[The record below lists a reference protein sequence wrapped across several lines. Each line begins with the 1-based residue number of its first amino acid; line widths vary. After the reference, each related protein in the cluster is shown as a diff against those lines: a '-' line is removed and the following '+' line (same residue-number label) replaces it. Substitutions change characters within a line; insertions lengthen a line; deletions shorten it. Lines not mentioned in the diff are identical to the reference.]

1 MKTSLTQRITILALC
16 LAIFGASESAFAQ
29 QSARPQ
35 DPALGSQSTIPQT
48 ISPQQPVEPQPTD
61 TAEPEENLPDAPSA
75 QPQTTTTTT
84 TTESEQPQTTTV
96 QQQAPATQTN
106 PLGTAAAE
114 KAVTRGGAVSKPA
127 GTAIAPVKQRQVR
140 SFLLR
145 LGAIAAGGVA
155 LGTIYALTKSSK
167 STPPN
172 TALATP

>member
-1 MKTSLTQRITILALC
+1 MKTSLNQRVLIVTLCFALIGTADMA
-16 LAIFGASESAFAQ
+16 LAQ
-29 QSARPQ
+29 QTARPQ
-35 DPALGSQSTIPQT
+35 DPALQNQSNIPQT

-61 TAEPEENLPDAPSA
+61 TAQPEENLPDAPS
-75 QPQTTTTTT
+75 
-84 TTESEQPQTTTV
+84 SQPQTTTV
-96 QQQAPATQTN
+96 QQPPAQQTN

-127 GTAIAPVKQRQVR
+127 GIAIAPVKQRQVR

-172 TALATP
+172 TSLAGAP

>member
-1 MKTSLTQRITILALC
+1 MKTSLTQRFTILALC

-35 DPALGSQSTIPQT
+35 DPALGNQSNIPQT

-61 TAEPEENLPDAPSA
+61 AAEPEENLPDAPSA
-75 QPQTTTTTT
+75 QPQTTTTT
-84 TTESEQPQTTTV
+84 ESEQPRTTTV
-96 QQQAPATQTN
+96 QQQAPAAQTN